1 MHNYA
6 KASGEG
12 ALQLLQ
18 IYQFLSADSG
28 INTLYNGYN
37 YI

>member
-18 IYQFLSADSG
+18 IYQFFNADSG
-28 INTLYNGYN
+28 IKHPL
-37 YI
+37 